1 MLVKRPY
8 ACEETDGF
16 PESQKRFQDA
26 VNARHVSAASR
37 RKRSR
42 KSPEKRPREAPKV
55 VEDSLWGERAT
66 QRPSRSKHFRQFI
79 GVKPRIYV
87 AAPFQMQRRRR

>member
-16 PESQKRFQDA
+16 PESQMRFQDA
-26 VNARHVSAASR
+26 VNARHVSAASL

-42 KSPEKRPREAPKV
+42 KRAEKQPRDAPKM
-55 VEDSLWGERAT
+55 VEGSLWGESAT

-87 AAPFQMQRRRR
+87 VAPFEMQRRRR